1 MLFHS
6 DACLLGRLESLA
18 DCLSRLRCNFL
29 GLGLD
34 RFDRGFLGFLD
45 DESLLRFGL
54 GHLLLL
60 DSLRF
65 LGNNLLSGRFLH
77 WFSFRDRF

>member
-1 MLFHS
+1 LLFHS
-6 DACLLGRLESLA
+6 DARLLGRLESLA

-34 RFDRGFLGFLD
+34 WFDCGFLD

-54 GHLLLL
+54 GDFLLL

-65 LGNNLLSGRFLH
+65 LGNNLLSGRFPH
-77 WFSFRDRF
+77 WFSFYDRFRR

>member
-6 DACLLGRLESLA
+6 AARLLGRLESLA

-34 RFDRGFLGFLD
+34 RFDRSFLD

-54 GHLLLL
+54 GDFLLL

-65 LGNNLLSGRFLH
+65 PGNNLLSVRLLH
-77 WFSFRDRF
+77 WFSFHDRFQR

>member
-1 MLFHS
+1 LLFHS
-6 DACLLGRLESLA
+6 AARLLGRLESLA

-34 RFDRGFLGFLD
+34 RFDRGFLD

-54 GHLLLL
+54 GDFLLL

-65 LGNNLLSGRFLH
+65 PGNNLLSVRFLH
-77 WFSFRDRF
+77 WFSFHDRFRR